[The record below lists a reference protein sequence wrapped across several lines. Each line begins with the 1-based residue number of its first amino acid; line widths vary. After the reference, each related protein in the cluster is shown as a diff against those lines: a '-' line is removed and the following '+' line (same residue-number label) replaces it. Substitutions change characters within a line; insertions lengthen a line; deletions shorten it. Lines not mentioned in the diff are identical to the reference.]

1 MNSRFGAFQC
11 KKHGHLDE
19 KKDFLYGNLRSS
31 VGCLDG
37 VLSIQSSF
45 ERLQG
50 RPKSL
55 ITWSQK
61 MEPHFDGRDW
71 VVWNPDFK
79 KYRIHLSQPNGGAG
93 FLPLPPGKYVGK
105 IRQMTQQ
112 CPLKSPSVFP
122 HCLEDFLSIQAAAK
136 PRDRLSGAVLN
147 VEPIGVSMGVPV

>member
-11 KKHGHLDE
+11 NLDGHLDE

-55 ITWSQK
+55 ITWSHYGATLRWK
-61 MEPHFDGRDW
+61 R
-71 VVWNPDFK
+71 
-79 KYRIHLSQPNGGAG
+79 LGG
-93 FLPLPPGKYVGK
+93 
-105 IRQMTQQ
+105 
-112 CPLKSPSVFP
+112 LKP
-122 HCLEDFLSIQAAAK
+122 
-136 PRDRLSGAVLN
+136 
-147 VEPIGVSMGVPV
+147 